1 MIEILVDT
9 HTHTNCSHHAY
20 STLQENIAAAKERGL
35 EMICM
40 TNHAPAIPDSAHIWH
55 FRTMQRLPRVIDG
68 VKLLTGAEAN
78 LIDKN
83 GNLDLPLEDQKN
95 MDLIIASIH
104 VPCYKRGTVE
114 EHTNT
119 YLGAIKNPYVTIIGH
134 SGSPS
139 FAYDID
145 TVVVA
150 AREYN
155 KCIEINNNSYV
166 ARPRNAENCRNIA
179 LACKKHGTKIV
190 VSSDA
195 HSCFEVGNFKY
206 ALEMLEEIEFP
217 QELIINTTA
226 KKFEQYLGELK
237 LSRQG

>member
-1 MIEILVDT
+1 MIQILADT

-20 STLQENIAAAKERGL
+20 STLCENIAMAKEKGL

-68 VKLLTGAEAN
+68 VKLLVGAEAN

-83 GNLDLPLEDQKN
+83 GGIDLPESDQKE

-104 VPCYKRGTVE
+104 GPCYKRGTVE

-119 YLGAIKNPYVTIIGH
+119 YLGALKNPYITIIGH
-134 SGSPS
+134 SGNPAY
-139 FAYDID
+139 AYDID
-145 TVVVA
+145 KVILA

-155 KCIEINNNSYV
+155 KCIEINNNSYL
-166 ARPRNAENCRNIA
+166 ARPKNAENCRRIA
-179 LACKKHGTKIV
+179 LACKKYGTKIV

-195 HSCFEVGNFKY
+195 HSCFDVGNFKR
-206 ALEMLEEIEFP
+206 ATMMLEEIDFP
-217 QELIINTTA
+217 QELIMNTTA
-226 KKFEQYLGELK
+226 ERFEKYLEELK
-237 LSRQG
+237 MSR